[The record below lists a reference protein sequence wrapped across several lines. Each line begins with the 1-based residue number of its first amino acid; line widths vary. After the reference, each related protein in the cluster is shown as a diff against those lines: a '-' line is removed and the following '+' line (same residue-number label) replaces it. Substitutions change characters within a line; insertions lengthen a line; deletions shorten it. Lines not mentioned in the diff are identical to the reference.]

1 MCYQLLERYSSC
13 GCYYY
18 RHQVDKCGA
27 HGRAGHI
34 VQQRTILVGHT
45 CADHTSHFEDYGKYG
60 SATPAQKSV
69 KLGYSKQVEESD
81 ETGLD
86 QSIQPSIASPI
97 RIVATSL
104 NPDSVAKRPGIS
116 DDFAW
121 IETPVHYDWEDS
133 DAESRVSD
141 PDSIIS
147 VPSTVSSV
155 DPDAIE
161 TIFHRLLHFQ
171 DLQFLWSHTV
181 QLSGSRLKSNHNI
194 ALFLELYAIDLLNLA
209 LNTKDRPEK
218 RVKLDAARFVRR
230 SRRDIARRITE
241 AHCKTWTDD
250 SAAVN
255 NEIIEDQ
262 EIGENIGARRDY
274 DQGDSGPEDEPFDL
288 VTAVAEVFLFETD
301 PVLHLES
308 NVKAFVKRQ
317 CPKVVQQSFWEFM
330 TTKTSNMVSKLRQK
344 PLEDGKT
351 RITWTCKCGRNL
363 YDDFTEIVPGAVKQL
378 EAELRYQNTKQP
390 ELEYDNLDAQNT
402 PRSHPNSFAR
412 VLFQMWTGTTQIF
425 RKFQYP
431 LLPEHKSS
439 RGNMSLELGNPC
451 AQSSQQ
457 APYTTHLFLLLCVP
471 FLRFA
476 TRLAEPEVCQINSDQ
491 ELF

>member
-1 MCYQLLERYSSC
+1 M
-13 GCYYY
+13 
-18 RHQVDKCGA
+18 
-27 HGRAGHI
+27 
-34 VQQRTILVGHT
+34 
-45 CADHTSHFEDYGKYG
+45 
-60 SATPAQKSV
+60 
-69 KLGYSKQVEESD
+69 EESD

-104 NPDSVAKRPGIS
+104 NPESVAKRPGIS

-121 IETPVHYDWEDS
+121 IETSVHYEWEDS
-133 DAESRVSD
+133 DAKSRVSD

-155 DPDAIE
+155 DWTQLRPSFTASF
-161 TIFHRLLHFQ
+161 IFKTFN
-171 DLQFLWSHTV
+171 SCGHTRCNCRA
-181 QLSGSRLKSNHNI
+181 LGLKSNHNI
-194 ALFLELYAIDLLNLA
+194 ARFLELYAIDLLNLA

-301 PVLHLES
+301 PVLHLQS
-308 NVKAFVKRQ
+308 NVKAFVNRQ

-330 TTKTSNMVSKLRQK
+330 TIKTSNMVSKLRQK
-344 PLEDGKT
+344 PLEDKKT
-351 RITWTCKCGRNL
+351 RITWTCVSLSWQL
-363 YDDFTEIVPGAVKQL
+363 YTPLVFTDL
-378 EAELRYQNTKQP
+378 
-390 ELEYDNLDAQNT
+390 
-402 PRSHPNSFAR
+402 
-412 VLFQMWTGTTQIF
+412 
-425 RKFQYP
+425 
-431 LLPEHKSS
+431 
-439 RGNMSLELGNPC
+439 
-451 AQSSQQ
+451 
-457 APYTTHLFLLLCVP
+457 
-471 FLRFA
+471 
-476 TRLAEPEVCQINSDQ
+476 
-491 ELF
+491 